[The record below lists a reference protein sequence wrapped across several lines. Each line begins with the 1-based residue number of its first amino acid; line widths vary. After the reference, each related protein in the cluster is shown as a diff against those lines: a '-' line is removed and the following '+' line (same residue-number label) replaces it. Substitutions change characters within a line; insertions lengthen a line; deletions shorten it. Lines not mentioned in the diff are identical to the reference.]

1 MKCIECG
8 NELLTGDRYW
18 QMGLCNEC
26 WSAYRFFNKPI
37 PLNNPHDKIIEELQ
51 QQLAEKEKEIEI
63 LKDFHEFEKDL
74 MCNGTSVLMKD
85 KDKEIERLKKLVFDT
100 RETIKHILIV
110 FKRPVKGTTKEDC
123 YDALEKLQKLYDTNG
138 FITTEEFLDRIEKGE

>member
-1 MKCIECG
+1 MIHFSERLKLVNDTRHRVC
-8 NELLTGDRYW
+8 
-18 QMGLCNEC
+18 
-26 WSAYRFFNKPI
+26 
-37 PLNNPHDKIIEELQ
+37 
-51 QQLAEKEKEIEI
+51 KE
-63 LKDFHEFEKDL
+63 
-74 MCNGTSVLMKD
+74 